1 MVGAVLRPVV
11 RARRRP
17 VGGGAV
23 RERGA
28 AARCSEERSW
38 KGVAVARR
46 KRFGRGP
53 VCLSSGRGLQG
64 GLARHGPSEE
74 KGEEEDGGAPFAC
87 PSRSSAVKGIPA
99 GRKLEKP
106 TTRSPYAFFPGDTG
120 TMYQDFTL
128 PLSLVVEA
136 AIEREGEKGRR
147 EGKRSLEVALNEF
160 ELIHRSERP
169 EDLEE
174 AAKQRFKLCR
184 DEFGSCGCSQ
194 KVEALAAER
203 ARLLTTLSTRR
214 GVLNDGVR
222 DDAVDATAPAGART
236 NGPRTATTASRKTKR
251 NRSAV

>member
-1 MVGAVLRPVV
+1 MPFPKFGCKRHTS
-11 RARRRP
+11 RKKARE
-17 VGGGAV
+17 AYD
-23 RERGA
+23 A
-28 AARCSEERSW
+28 
-38 KGVAVARR
+38 
-46 KRFGRGP
+46 
-53 VCLSSGRGLQG
+53 Q
-64 GLARHGPSEE
+64 
-74 KGEEEDGGAPFAC
+74 
-87 PSRSSAVKGIPA
+87 
-99 GRKLEKP
+99 
-106 TTRSPYAFFPGDTG
+106 PYAFFPGDTG
-120 TMYQDFTL
+120 TTYQDFTL

-203 ARLLTTLSTRR
+203 RYCT
-214 GVLNDGVR
+214 GVLRRRR
-222 DDAVDATAPAGART
+222 DDAIDATPPAGART
-236 NGPRTATTASRKTKR
+236 NGPRTATTASLRTKR